1 MHVSR
6 LGHSPCTLALFVR
19 AVCFALLLGSPL
31 FSPVSSAGPLAVHT
45 PPPPTLRLP
54 TSARPTGYQLHLQLQ
69 PGADQF
75 SGTIEIALHVNQ
87 PLALLWLNA
96 APEVQID
103 RAEFFSNDPAHS
115 RIAVLGQE
123 RSGRD
128 FLGLRPAATLTVGAW
143 TLRMQYHARLLK
155 NEGVGLFT
163 EHDNGDDY
171 IFTDLEALDA
181 RRAFPCFDE
190 PEYKVPLQLTLDVPA
205 AHTAAANAPIAREEP
220 LPGRPEKKRVTFAKT
235 PPLPTYLWAIA
246 VGPFGVVPAGKG
258 GKKGV
263 PLRILTL
270 RGREAEGRYAA
281 QVTAPLIDLLER
293 YTGVPFPY
301 DKLDQVAV
309 PNQSHAME
317 NPGLI
322 TYGLRTI
329 QIRPDEETV
338 AARRRFAQ
346 VCAHELAHH
355 WTGDLVTLRFW
366 DDLWLNES
374 FASFLDS
381 KITEQFQPSWE
392 EPLERVA
399 SRATAM
405 DNDSLLSARRIR
417 QPIHSNDDIVN
428 AFDPI
433 TYAKGKAV
441 LGMLE
446 DWLGPAVFQRGLTRY
461 LTTHAHGTAVA
472 DDFLRALTAEAQ
484 SAGKAR
490 EASLVSH
497 VAASFLD
504 QPGVPLVSLS
514 LACQAGPPRL
524 RWSQQR
530 YLPLSPP
537 GTDSAA
543 DAALHYRVPLCFA
556 VDNQPTRCEVI
567 SGDRGE
573 ITLPGRCPQSVLA
586 DPASRGYY
594 RVLYDAAL
602 FDPLVARA
610 FPRAGSTADRELA
623 QPLALSPIARLG
635 FLRNVDAG
643 LRRGDIPLAR
653 VLPLLPAMAADP
665 SRHIVGISTSLA
677 TMLRDYVTPSERP
690 VWQAEVHGLYA
701 QRLQSMGLRM
711 QPQDDD
717 NTRLLRS
724 SILPLALGDAGRTP
738 TVATLQGQAEAL
750 LTEWLVD
757 RRALDAETAHALAL
771 SAPQQ
776 AGQGLWQKIL
786 DAVRR
791 EPDRVRRS
799 VLFSALGSFRDPALA
814 ASSMAL
820 LLDPAFSIR
829 ETLPLLLRLA
839 SFPETRE
846 AANAFVQTHFD
857 ALVARLPR
865 DGGAGLARVFSGFC
879 DSEKASAAARFFD
892 GRSTKYV
899 GGPRILR
906 QSSERAQKCDALR
919 RRYAPELQALLR
931 PAARP
936 PAPPSAATR
945 HSRQSE

>member
-1 MHVSR
+1 MQLRRLTCPRPTQLLHVA
-6 LGHSPCTLALFVR
+6 AL
-19 AVCFALLLGSPL
+19 CGALLAPALSAAAPEPSPA
-31 FSPVSSAGPLAVHT
+31 STA
-45 PPPPTLRLP
+45 PTLRLP
-54 TSARPTGYQLHLQLQ
+54 TVARPSEYRLHLQLQ

-75 SGTIEIALHVNQ
+75 SGTIEIALNVSQ
-87 PLALLWLNA
+87 ATPILWLNA
-96 APEVQID
+96 APEVQVD
-103 RAEFFSNDPAHS
+103 RAEFLPAAAGTTPL
-115 RIAVLGQE
+115 AVVAQE
-123 RSGRD
+123 RGGRD
-128 FLGLRPAATLTVGAW
+128 FLGLRPSTPLAAGAW

-163 EHDNGDDY
+163 ERDNGDDY
-171 IFTDLEALDA
+171 IFSDLEALDA

-205 AHTAAANAPIAREEP
+205 AHLAAANAPVDREER
-220 LPGRPEKKRVTFAKT
+220 LPGKPAKKRVIFRKT

-258 GKKGV
+258 GQRGV

-381 KITEQFQPSWE
+381 KITERFQPDWE

-405 DNDSLLSARRIR
+405 DNDSLLSARQIR
-417 QPIHSNDDIVN
+417 QPIRSNDDIVN

-446 DWLGPAVFQRGLTRY
+446 DWLGPEVFQRGLKRY

-472 DDFLRALTAEAQ
+472 EDFLRALVAEVQAAGKPREAQ
-484 SAGKAR
+484 LLPQV
-490 EASLVSH
+490 AS
-497 VAASFLD
+497 SFLD

-514 LACQAGPPRL
+514 LQCQGGPPRL

-530 YLPLSPP
+530 YLPLSGSGKPA
-537 GTDSAA
+537 TEESA
-543 DAALHYRVPLCFA
+543 LRYRVPLCFVA
-556 VDNQPTRCEVI
+556 DRQPLRCEI
-567 SGDRGE
+567 LDGAQGE
-573 ITLPGRCPQSVLA
+573 IALTGSCPQSLLA
-586 DPASRGYY
+586 DPESRGYY
-594 RVLYDAAL
+594 RLSYDGPL
-602 FDPLVARA
+602 FDQLVARA
-610 FPRAGSTADRELA
+610 FPSTPTEQGAELSLPG
-623 QPLALSPIARLG
+623 PLSALARLG
-635 FLRNVDAG
+635 FLRNVEAG
-643 LRRGDIPLAR
+643 LRRGDVPLSR
-653 VLPLLPAMAADP
+653 VLPLLPALAADP
-665 SRHIVGISTSLA
+665 SRHVVGISTSLI
-677 TMLRDYVTPSERP
+677 TQLRDFVAASERP
-690 VWQAEVHGLYA
+690 AWQARVHDLYA
-701 QRLQSMGLRM
+701 ARLQTLGLRTRS
-711 QPQDDD
+711 QDDD
-717 NTRLLRS
+717 NTRLLRA

-738 TVATLQGQAEAL
+738 TIAALQGQAEAL
-750 LTEWLVD
+750 LRGWLAD
-757 RRALDAETAHALAL
+757 RRSLDAETAHALAL
-771 SAPQQ
+771 ATPQQ
-776 AGQGLWQKIL
+776 GGDSLWQALRTATQK
-786 DAVRR
+786 

-799 VLFSALGSFRDPALA
+799 VLFSALGSFRDPSLA
-814 ASSMAL
+814 GRSLAL
-820 LLDPAFSIR
+820 LLDPSFSIR
-829 ETLPLLLRLA
+829 ETLPILWRLA
-839 SFPETRE
+839 AYPETRDG
-846 AANAFVQTHFD
+846 AYAFVQQNFD

-865 DGGAGLARVFSGFC
+865 DGGAGLSRVFSGFC
-879 DSEKASAAARFFD
+879 DAQQAQQAEQFFS
-892 GRSTKYV
+892 GRSTQYT

-906 QSSERAQKCDALR
+906 QSSERAQKCAALR
-919 RRYAPELQALLR
+919 RVYAPQLQTLLR
-931 PAARP
+931 APTRP
-936 PAPPSAATR
+936 
-945 HSRQSE
+945 